1 MVAIADLLLGACMN
15 QEPVQIGFIGALT
28 DRDSDQGQSG
38 RPRRK
43 VFCAQIRSG
52 RCVKLKDQ

>member
-1 MVAIADLLLGACMN
+1 MN